1 MARSNSPSS
10 PAAAKAGSLLAPQG
24 LNDLLLYR
32 LARLSAVAGARV
44 VRLCEGQFGITRRE
58 FRMLA
63 LLAEGGPLQPSLLAE
78 LAQLDR
84 ARTSRSISGLVG
96 KKLVRRTAVAHDARL
111 AEVALTPAGRE
122 LYAALFP
129 QVAAI
134 NHELLSVLGTAQ
146 VRELQAAL
154 MGLQQQAE
162 RLAVQAPFP
171 KARGRGRRE
180 ASAL

>member
-1 MARSNSPSS
+1 MARSIP
-10 PAAAKAGSLLAPQG
+10 PEPGAAAPPGSLAAPQG

-63 LLAEGGPLQPSLLAE
+63 LLAEGGPLQPSTLAE
-78 LAQLDR
+78 QAQLDR
-84 ARTSRSISGLVG
+84 ARTSRAISGLVG
-96 KKLVRRTAVAHDARL
+96 KKLVRRTAVANDGRL
-111 AEVALTPAGRE
+111 AQVALTPAGRE
-122 LYAALFP
+122 LHAALFP

-134 NHELLSVLGTAQ
+134 NRELLSVLESHQ
-146 VRELQAAL
+146 VRQ
-154 MGLQQQAE
+154 LQQALDALQRQAE
-162 RLAVQAPFP
+162 HLALQAPFP
-171 KARGRGRRE
+171 KARGRRRRE